1 MRQSATFLSYVPLVC
16 ASLMFPAAASA
27 AEEYVL
33 TLKDHQFA
41 PAELEVPAGQK
52 FKLTVKNEDASP
64 EEFESK
70 ALKKEKI
77 VPARKQIV
85 MPMGPLQ
92 PGSYEFVGEFHE
104 ATAKG
109 RLIAK

>member
-1 MRQSATFLSYVPLVC
+1 MRTPNPAFRYALLLPL
-16 ASLMFPAAASA
+16 LLASA
-27 AEEYVL
+27 AAWAAEDYIL
-33 TLKDHQFA
+33 TLKDHRFV
-41 PAELEVPAGQK
+41 PEELEVPAGQK
-52 FKLTVKNEDASP
+52 IKLIVKNQDASP

-70 ALKKEKI
+70 ALKREKI

-85 MPMGPLQ
+85 LSIGPLE

-109 RLIAK
+109 RLVAK